1 MALKVEDGTGKK
13 VEGKGVGEYL
23 VDALRAHVAHSE
35 TASKLLSPILDGN
48 GYTVVIKSG
57 GKTATNA
64 KRVTINSD
72 EVGIKS
78 ASKLEHLKEF
88 VESTIFELTNA
99 KNSEVFKKLEDDL
112 VKGDLPIM
120 TYGKQKSDAE
130 AEASWNVAKI
140 ITEHSDYVPSKW
152 GKGHVDQVKN
162 KSLKDYKPIFASFP
176 HATEGSE
183 EAKLLTPL
191 FYAYNAAVTLGGK
204 AKALDACFK
213 KLTRKIK
220 NKEQQVYVQNLVRLS
235 SQGAKQNK
243 FDNPKWCALYYQV
256 VMRLVLKDEGFIAKE
271 LKTGTAED
279 WKFTKEMKKVAPDTD
294 DAMMKIFE
302 EILKNDRQLDEM
314 MLK

>member
-1 MALKVEDGTGKK
+1 M
-13 VEGKGVGEYL
+13 
-23 VDALRAHVAHSE
+23 
-35 TASKLLSPILDGN
+35 
-48 GYTVVIKSG
+48 
-57 GKTATNA
+57 
-64 KRVTINSD
+64 
-72 EVGIKS
+72 
-78 ASKLEHLKEF
+78 
-88 VESTIFELTNA
+88 
-99 KNSEVFKKLEDDL
+99 
-112 VKGDLPIM
+112 
-120 TYGKQKSDAE
+120 
-130 AEASWNVAKI
+130 
-140 ITEHSDYVPSKW
+140 PSKW